1 MKKLGKNTR
10 LFRYDLNQIPNDYT
24 VEVRNRVK
32 GLDVIDRMPEE
43 LWIELCNILQEVYK
57 IIPKKKKFKKAER
70 LSEEALQI
78 AKKIREGK
86 SKGEKERYTHL
97 NAEFQRTARR
107 DESLPQR
114 SMQRNRGKQENGK
127 D

>member
-1 MKKLGKNTR
+1 M
-10 LFRYDLNQIPNDYT
+10 
-24 VEVRNRVK
+24 VRVSNRFK

-86 SKGEKERYTHL
+86 SKGEMGIYTQI
-97 NAEFQRTARR
+97 NAEFQRKAQTDKKAFL
-107 DESLPQR
+107 SA
-114 SMQRNRGKQENGK
+114 
-127 D
+127 

>member
-1 MKKLGKNTR
+1 M
-10 LFRYDLNQIPNDYT
+10 
-24 VEVRNRVK
+24 VRVSNRFK

-86 SKGEKERYTHL
+86 SKGEMGIYTQI
-97 NAEFQRTARR
+97 NAEFQRKAQTDKEAFL
-107 DESLPQR
+107 SA
-114 SMQRNRGKQENGK
+114 
-127 D
+127 